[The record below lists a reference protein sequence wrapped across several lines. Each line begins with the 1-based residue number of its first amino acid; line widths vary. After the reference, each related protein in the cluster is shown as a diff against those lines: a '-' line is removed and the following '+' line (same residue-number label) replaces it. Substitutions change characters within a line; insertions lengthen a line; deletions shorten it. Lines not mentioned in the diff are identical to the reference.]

1 MSMDMRSYGNQD
13 DGVTEG
19 ATTEKRDEWSELCA
33 LAARCA
39 DAERAWFV
47 FFNADGCSPS
57 PAVDNQWPPLPQ
69 WAAAD
74 YLAIRQQARFYCP
87 VSPAADPGAERY
99 MAVPAS
105 RGSFEGLLLLE
116 YRTRAPR
123 LAPTQRQT
131 LDILTTHGAML
142 WREQEQHTHQRKREG
157 SSRRFLSRL
166 KGMFDHV
173 PIPINGFDSAG
184 RCILWN
190 HECERIFGWSFD
202 ELKQHA
208 APLNLFY
215 PDPEQRRQVIATFTS
230 LNSSVFREWRPLNRK
245 GDVLTMLWANI
256 MLPNGHMLC
265 VGQDISTQK
274 DIEAQQRLATSVFE
288 SSYEGIMVTDADNR
302 ITHVNPAFTR
312 ITGYLP
318 EDVIGGSP
326 ELLQAQ
332 DHDDDFYAE
341 LCRHL
346 DAREHWQG
354 ELWSRRKNGESYPL
368 LLAVSVVCDD
378 ADRVLHH
385 VIIFSDITHL
395 KQHEAELKHQACHD
409 ALTRIPNRLL
419 FGELLE
425 RSIAGARRNEGRLAV
440 CYLDLDGFKQVND
453 SLGHAAG
460 DRLLIEIS
468 RRLGQITRSC
478 DALARLGG
486 DEFALLFTGLH
497 NDLECDEILDR
508 VLAVIHEPMEL
519 DGQQVR
525 VSASIGVALSPQ
537 DADDAEL
544 LLRYADQA
552 MYQAKKQGKNTYV
565 FFDAELHQ
573 QEYHR
578 QQQFALLSAAFKRN
592 EFLLYYQPRVDLLSK
607 RMIGV
612 EALLRWRHPQRGI
625 VAPADFLPLIIGSE
639 LEFEVGLWVIER
651 VLAQMTAWVAQGLE
665 FRVSFNV
672 STGQLM
678 HADFIDALGRLLA
691 RYPQVSPSLLDLEF
705 QEAAVLA
712 DIDGLIPVLQRCRL
726 LGLGILFDNFG
737 TGYASLSHLNRLP
750 VDTLKIDRSFV
761 GDLLSQGHDVG
772 MVESVIQLAA
782 VLRMSVIADG
792 MEVSA
797 QGERLQQLG
806 CQYVQGYGISL
817 PMPAEQIEDWLQ
829 TWNDQPS
836 SH

>member
-1 MSMDMRSYGNQD
+1 MDMRRYDNQD
-13 DGVTEG
+13 DVVTEG
-19 ATTEKRDEWSELCA
+19 TIAEKSDDWSLLCA
-33 LAARCA
+33 QAAVWA
-39 DAERAWFV
+39 NAERAWLV
-47 FFNADGCSPS
+47 FFNADGHSPS
-57 PAVDNQWPPLPQ
+57 AVIERRRPPLSQ
-69 WAAAD
+69 WEAAD
-74 YLAIRQQARFYCP
+74 YLAIRQKEQFYCA
-87 VSPAADPGAERY
+87 VSPASEPGIDRY
-99 MAVPAS
+99 MAVPVS
-105 RGSFEGLLLLE
+105 RGSLGGLLLLE
-116 YRTRAPR
+116 YRTTAAS
-123 LAPTQRQT
+123 LTSTQRQS
-131 LDILTTHGAML
+131 LDMLATHGALL
-142 WREQEQHTHQRKREG
+142 WREQEQNTRQRKREG
-157 SSRRFLSRL
+157 ASRRFLRRL
-166 KGMFDHV
+166 KSMFDHV
-173 PIPINGFDSAG
+173 PIPINGFDSQG

-190 HECERIFGWSFD
+190 HECERVFGWSFD
-202 ELKQHA
+202 ELKQHST
-208 APLNLFY
+208 PLNLFY

-230 LNSSVFREWRPLNRK
+230 LNGSVFREWRPLNRK
-245 GDVLTMLWANI
+245 GEVLTMLWANI
-256 MLPNGHMLC
+256 MLPNGDMLC
-265 VGQDISTQK
+265 VGQDVSAQK

-288 SSYEGIMVTDADNR
+288 SSYEGIMVTDAGNC

-312 ITGYLP
+312 ITGYSP

-341 LCRHL
+341 LCRHI

-385 VIIFSDITHL
+385 VVIFSDITHL

-409 ALTRIPNRLL
+409 ALTKIPNRLL

-425 RSIAGARRNEGRLAV
+425 RAIAGARRNEGRVAV

-497 NDLECDEILDR
+497 HDLECDEILDR

-573 QEYHR
+573 QEHVR

-607 RMIGV
+607 RVIGV
-612 EALLRWRHPQRGI
+612 EALLRWRHPQHGI
-625 VAPADFLPLIIGSE
+625 VAPADFLPLLIGSE
-639 LEFEVGLWVIER
+639 LEFEVGLWVIDR
-651 VLAQMTAWVAQGLE
+651 VLEQMTTWVAGGLE

-678 HADFIDALGRLLA
+678 HADFIDALGRLLS
-691 RYPQVSPSLLDLEF
+691 RYPQVSPSLLELEF

-712 DIDGLIPVLQRCRL
+712 DIDGLIPVLKRCRL
-726 LGLGILFDNFG
+726 LGLSILFDNFG
-737 TGYASLSHLNRLP
+737 TGYSSLAHLNRLP

-761 GDLLSQGHDVG
+761 GDLLSKGHDVG

-782 VLRMSVIADG
+782 VLKMTVIADG
-792 MEVSA
+792 MEILA

-829 TWNDQPS
+829 GWNEKRLP
-836 SH
+836 H